1 MTVQVN
7 NPLAAANPG
16 DIGVTSISGDV
27 GKLITFGEWLN
38 GNKDDKYDHAFIYVG
53 NGQIVEAE
61 PGKQGAWLGNVS
73 EYMDGRPLAFST
85 GKLALDDGQGQKIAD
100 IALSLVGT
108 KYSFLDYFSIAAH
121 RFHMPIPGLK
131 SYIASS
137 KHMICS
143 QLVDYVYQ
151 QAGFKLFTDG
161 RWDGYVTPAALAE
174 RIGAK

>member
-1 MTVQVN
+1 MTVQG

-61 PGKQGAWLGNVS
+61 AGREGARLGNVS

-85 GKLALDDGQGQKIAD
+85 GKIPLDGAQGQKIAD

-108 KYSFLDYFSIAAH
+108 GYSFLDYVAIATH
-121 RFHMPIPGLK
+121 RFHLPVPGLE

-143 QLVDYVYQ
+143 QLVDYAYQ
-151 QAGFKLFTDG
+151 KAGYQLFTDG
-161 RWDGYVTPAALAE
+161 RWNGYVTPAAIAV
-174 RIGAK
+174 RIGAE

>member
-1 MTVQVN
+1 MTVQG
-7 NPLAAANPG
+7 NPLTVANPG
-16 DIGVTSISGDV
+16 DIGVTSISGGV
-27 GKLITFGEWLN
+27 GKLITVGEWLN

-53 NGQIVEAE
+53 NGQVVEAE
-61 PGKQGAWLGNVS
+61 PGKQGAWLGNVVN
-73 EYMDGRPLAFST
+73 YMDGRPLAFST
-85 GKLALDDGQGQKIAD
+85 GKLSVDPSVSLEIVN

-108 KYSFLDYFSIAAH
+108 PYSFLDYLAIAAH
-121 RFHMPIPGLK
+121 RFHLPVPGLK

-143 QLVDYVYQ
+143 QLCDYVYQ
-151 QAGFKLFTDG
+151 QAGIKLFTDG